1 MSQEEEIPII
11 DSKDNLTSL
20 NVEKTEGNSNVTL
33 TPFCVENAQMPT
45 LPSLIYA
52 HNVGVLNEKRCKTQ
66 NNVDDLNKKNC
77 DDKNDY
83 VIELKTTDKKPIQY
97 SNKASADKKPIQS
110 SNKASADK
118 KSVQSSNKASAD
130 KKPVQSSNKASVD
143 KKVVSETA
151 TKSTD
156 NKVVAEKSD
165 PKTEDVSQNKESMPS
180 SEQNSK
186 NFSKEPVMKKFTA
199 SILNSNKKESNSES
213 CPMHDVEESFVNTF
227 KTERE
232 YVKYLYKHIEKS
244 FENAENGLSKI
255 TNEILHMDGMTGKK
269 TRHFYNNLMMRK
281 DTRYLEI
288 GTWKGSSICSAMCG
302 NNAKIICID
311 NWSEFGDVK
320 EEFLKNFE
328 KYKGI
333 NDVKFIEQDCYA
345 IDVSVFPKFNIYLYD
360 GNNEHES
367 HYKAL
372 THYYNCLDNIFIF
385 IVDDWNWQVVRSGT
399 FESFDTLNLSV
410 LYEKEIRTTNDD
422 THPVWGSPEQ
432 DAWHNGI
439 YVSILKKN
447 ITNI

>member
-1 MSQEEEIPII
+1 MVAETASQ
-11 DSKDNLTSL
+11 
-20 NVEKTEGNSNVTL
+20 
-33 TPFCVENAQMPT
+33 
-45 LPSLIYA
+45 
-52 HNVGVLNEKRCKTQ
+52 
-66 NNVDDLNKKNC
+66 
-77 DDKNDY
+77 
-83 VIELKTTDKKPIQY
+83 TTDKK
-97 SNKASADKKPIQS
+97 
-110 SNKASADK
+110 
-118 KSVQSSNKASAD
+118 
-130 KKPVQSSNKASVD
+130 
-143 KKVVSETA
+143 VVAETA

-156 NKVVAEKSD
+156 NKVVAEKSY
-165 PKTEDVSQNKESMPS
+165 PKTEDVSKNKESTSS

-199 SILNSNKKESNSES
+199 SILNANKKESNSENFS
-213 CPMHDVEESFVNTF
+213 THDVEESFVNTF

-269 TRHFYNNLMMRK
+269 TRHFYNNLMNRK

-320 EEFLKNFE
+320 EEFLRNFE

-333 NDVKFIEQDCYA
+333 NNAKFIEKDCYT
-345 IDVSVFPKFNIYLYD
+345 IDVSEFPKFNTYLYD

-372 THYYNCLDNIFIF
+372 THYYNCLDNIFIY
-385 IVDDWNWQVVRSGT
+385 IVDDWNWQVVRNGT
-399 FESFDTLNLSV
+399 FESFDTLNLTV

-422 THPVWGSPEQ
+422 THPVWGSAEQ
-432 DAWHNGI
+432 QSWHNGI
-439 YVSILKKN
+439 YISILKKN
-447 ITNI
+447 I